1 VRNPD
6 GSHSCDR
13 CTVALA
19 AFGVLSGL
27 IASGVDL
34 ADATLRVRI
43 FCYVNGC
50 AAAVL
55 AGNVNH
61 SGDGVCT
68 RCGQSCDR
76 APDVALL
83 TTDLPPDADVARML
97 TFCRANGCAEAVLTA

>member
-1 VRNPD
+1 VRNAD

-13 CTVALA
+13 CTVALP
-19 AFGVLSGL
+19 AFGVLSGMV
-27 IASGVDL
+27 ASGIDPADDDL
-34 ADATLRVRI
+34 HVRI

-68 RCGQSCDR
+68 RCGRSCDR

-97 TFCRANGCAEAVLTA
+97 TFCRANGCADAVLTA